1 MLKLPL
7 CILDTQ
13 FFWEGDVTPFSV
25 PGDSLGPE
33 MQTTAVLVP
42 QGGEES
48 LKASVLAL

>member
-25 PGDSLGPE
+25 PGDNLGPE
-33 MQTTAVLVP
+33 MQTTA
-42 QGGEES
+42 EEEGIS
-48 LKASVLAL
+48 FGARLHAF